1 MNTGLS
7 ESPMIFKSILRI
19 YLIFVICLLCTLI
32 FQIKVS
38 VRIGIRLNLITQRI
52 HYYLNLLPLEREK
65 KWVSFGMKPT
75 YWLLTVLNMNTP
87 SLNAPSTYVPFSLHL
102 CLFLSMS
109 HKHIPLVCSSV
120 NSIPLP
126 KYLCN
131 LSFQFS
137 A

>member
-38 VRIGIRLNLITQRI
+38 ERIGIRLNLITQRI

-65 KWVSFGMKPT
+65 KMGIIWHET
-75 YWLLTVLNMNTP
+75 YLLASHCIEHEHSISKCPEYLCPIFSSLVPLPLNVTQAY
-87 SLNAPSTYVPFSLHL
+87 SS
-102 CLFLSMS
+102 CLFF
-109 HKHIPLVCSSV
+109 CE
-120 NSIPLP
+120 
-126 KYLCN
+126 
-131 LSFQFS
+131 
-137 A
+137 